1 MRQHPHKLAGIF
13 PDTTSLAEAEKLF
26 LDEGFS
32 REQVNRIQAGEAER
46 EQEQKIESESG
57 GVRNEFIRD
66 ISVGTGVGGV
76 GGAIGAA
83 GIGLGLP
90 ALYVSA
96 PVVAPLMVIG
106 YAATI
111 GGLAGAVRGLH
122 VKEDV
127 LTAVVEDALHNGYP
141 VLMVHTSDK
150 SETEKA
156 HELMESTMQIK
167 EVSA

>member
-1 MRQHPHKLAGIF
+1 MRQYPHKLAGIF
-13 PDTTSLAEAEKLF
+13 PDSTSLAQAEKLF
-26 LDEGFS
+26 VEAGFS
-32 REQVNRIQAGEAER
+32 REQVNRIQTGEALR
-46 EQEQKIESESG
+46 EQEQKIESESS

-127 LTAVVEDALHNGYP
+127 LTSMVEDALHNDYP
-141 VLMVHTSDK
+141 VLMVHTGDK
-150 SETEKA
+150 RETEMA
-156 HELMESTMQIK
+156 HELMQSTMQIK
-167 EVSA
+167 EVSS

>member
-1 MRQHPHKLAGIF
+1 MRQYPHKLAGIF
-13 PDTTSLAEAEKLF
+13 PDTTSLAQAEQLFVEA
-26 LDEGFS
+26 GFN
-32 REQVNRIQAGEAER
+32 REQVNRIQSDEALR
-46 EQEQKIESESG
+46 EQERKIESESN

-76 GGAIGAA
+76 GGALGAA

-111 GGLAGAVRGLH
+111 GGLAGAVHGLH

-127 LTAVVEDALHNGYP
+127 LTSVTEDALNNGYP

-150 SETEKA
+150 RETEKA
-156 HELMESTMQIK
+156 HDLMASTMQVK
-167 EVSA
+167 EISA